1 MRWVYGSTSHTVSG
15 ARFCANSEAQV
26 LACLLPSR
34 PAMAKPRKRDSVGVS
49 SSDAGAPRNSGDTT
63 VATLDREQVAA
74 RAYEIYQERGGTDGM
89 DLDDW
94 LRAERELMQRQS

>member
-1 MRWVYGSTSHTVSG
+1 
-15 ARFCANSEAQV
+15 
-26 LACLLPSR
+26 
-34 PAMAKPRKRDSVGVS
+34 MAKPRKRDSVGVS
-49 SSDAGAPRNSGDTT
+49 SPDAGAPQNSGDTAA
-63 VATLDREQVAA
+63 ATLDRDQVAA